1 MKTKSIAMVLI
12 ILMSICLTACED
24 ERNVAV
30 YGTGLE
36 ENVGTSV
43 RHNLSPTAPV
53 ETEPVAPVEAY
64 IYNAFTGYSDEIG
77 EYVAVTVVIT
87 NNTGETQEAGHLAEV
102 NVISDSG
109 SELIFCTNNPPAVDD
124 EGIRKKIDNGKQ
136 MVSIVT
142 FANPLSNYSL
152 DGIEYIDITLKTWYM
167 SDTGTVLDTRRFYL
181 TEE

>member
-12 ILMSICLTACED
+12 ILMSICLAACED
-24 ERNVAV
+24 ERNVPA

-36 ENVGTSV
+36 ENVSTYV

-77 EYVAVTVVIT
+77 EYVAVTVVVT
-87 NNTGETQEAGHLAEV
+87 NNTGETQETVALTGV
-102 NVISDSG
+102 NVVDSLG
-109 SELIFCTNNPPAVDD
+109 RDLVPCMFNVIDTEYDD
-124 EGIRKKIDNGKQ
+124 LFKEIPMGEQEFGIH
-136 MVSIVT
+136 V
-142 FANPLSNYSL
+142 FASASL
-152 DGIEYIDITLKTWYM
+152 DFTLNGIEFIDISLQSGYV
-167 SDTGTVLDTRRFYL
+167 DGVLDTRRFYL